1 MALLP
6 LASGNE
12 ARGFWA
18 RTVAS
23 SIRRLVRRKS
33 PSSASANSWTAQG
46 VSADRLLIRRSC
58 VQMVILGRIQGF
70 HALSIPPGTLKQ
82 KLWVT
87 GSPPHWLR
95 RVRRK
100 NKTCSDQPLNG
111 QGSVAHVLAHP
122 LFGGHGKPSHPC
134 VSLQHTALRK
144 SPRKRTAFFIWQTQH
159 PGRSP

>member
-58 VQMVILGRIQGF
+58 VQVVILGRIQGF

-87 GSPPHWLR
+87 GRYQNGAQPYR
-95 RVRRK
+95 RLWKSHTGPR
-100 NKTCSDQPLNG
+100 
-111 QGSVAHVLAHP
+111 QG
-122 LFGGHGKPSHPC
+122 
-134 VSLQHTALRK
+134 R
-144 SPRKRTAFFIWQTQH
+144 
-159 PGRSP
+159 

>member
-46 VSADRLLIRRSC
+46 VSSDRLLIRRSC
-58 VQMVILGRIQGF
+58 VQVVILGRIQGV

-87 GSPPHWLR
+87 GSTNERPPSL
-95 RVRRK
+95 
-100 NKTCSDQPLNG
+100 SLPPL
-111 QGSVAHVLAHP
+111 
-122 LFGGHGKPSHPC
+122 GGMHGKEVCDLYHSTGC
-134 VSLQHTALRK
+134 ALSESALSR
-144 SPRKRTAFFIWQTQH
+144 PPQRKRRPYVCVLCEQSTRRGTFL
-159 PGRSP
+159 G

>member
-33 PSSASANSWTAQG
+33 PSSASANSWTAQV
-46 VSADRLLIRRSC
+46 VSSDRLLIRRSC
-58 VQMVILGRIQGF
+58 VQVVILGRIQGF
-70 HALSIPPGTLKQ
+70 HALSIPPGTLKR

-87 GSPPHWLR
+87 GSPYREEHDSYLTRYLQTGNPHII
-95 RVRRK
+95 
-100 NKTCSDQPLNG
+100 G
-111 QGSVAHVLAHP
+111 
-122 LFGGHGKPSHPC
+122 
-134 VSLQHTALRK
+134 
-144 SPRKRTAFFIWQTQH
+144 I
-159 PGRSP
+159 

>member
-58 VQMVILGRIQGF
+58 VQVVILGRIQGF

-87 GSPPHWLR
+87 GSF
-95 RVRRK
+95 
-100 NKTCSDQPLNG
+100 
-111 QGSVAHVLAHP
+111 LAR
-122 LFGGHGKPSHPC
+122 GVNSHG
-134 VSLQHTALRK
+134 T
-144 SPRKRTAFFIWQTQH
+144 
-159 PGRSP
+159 